1 MHSKSI
7 AAKLIT
13 RAIVL
18 GVVGWLPLSASW
30 WPDAGSAYAQA
41 QKAIPRTPA
50 RKAAS
55 KKAPKAPPQQ
65 AEKEHVRTPFTV
77 EEQAAAAFQEYPDA
91 RAWGDSDAEFRR
103 LLPQS
108 SGPWL
113 ALSGGGADG
122 AFGAGVMIGWTASG
136 NRPDFAMVSG
146 VSIGALIAPYAF
158 LGAELRRPV
167 AREFRHYQRRRRV

>member
-1 MHSKSI
+1 VHSKFI

-13 RAIVL
+13 TAIGL

-77 EEQAAAAFQEYPDA
+77 EEQAAAAIPGIPDA
-91 RAWGDSDAEFRR
+91 RA
-103 LLPQS
+103 
-108 SGPWL
+108 
-113 ALSGGGADG
+113 
-122 AFGAGVMIGWTASG
+122 
-136 NRPDFAMVSG
+136 
-146 VSIGALIAPYAF
+146 
-158 LGAELRRPV
+158 
-167 AREFRHYQRRRRV
+167 